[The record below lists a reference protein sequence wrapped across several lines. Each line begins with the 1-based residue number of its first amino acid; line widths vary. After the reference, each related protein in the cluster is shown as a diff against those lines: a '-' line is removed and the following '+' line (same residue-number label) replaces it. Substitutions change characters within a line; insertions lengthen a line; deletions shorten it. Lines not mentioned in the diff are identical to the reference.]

1 MRAEDRR
8 RHPRIDVNIR
18 VRIQYND
25 TSVTLNTGN
34 ISRYGFLLITDT
46 PLGMGEQLSFT
57 LTVPDSDYSISGR
70 GQVMWRQVPKEAG
83 DEGSMGIKFV
93 EMTPEDTEFWA
104 KYVETIRLSYLTEE
118 LLDAG
123 DEPRAVSPQQGEAT
137 AAWVLPVRDIN
148 EMRRLYNSVSARES
162 MRVRIGKTIEP
173 AEDIRLVFHHP
184 WTGSEY
190 ALRCT
195 AADPGDTEL
204 SSGESMVRVT
214 DFDETEKM
222 QLFLF
227 AETGFV
233 VPCDIKK
240 PVTLAV
246 IEELSRVERRIRR
259 DPLDGP
265 GHLTAAL
272 MANFLGRIE
281 IAKDYLEG
289 AKTLKQQ
296 IHAEIWTVLPEQ

>member
-1 MRAEDRR
+1 
-8 RHPRIDVNIR
+8 
-18 VRIQYND
+18 
-25 TSVTLNTGN
+25 
-34 ISRYGFLLITDT
+34 
-46 PLGMGEQLSFT
+46 
-57 LTVPDSDYSISGR
+57 
-70 GQVMWRQVPKEAG
+70 MWRQVPKDAD

-93 EMTPEDTEFWA
+93 EMTADDTEFWA
-104 KYVETIRLSYLTEE
+104 NYVETIRLSHLTEE
-118 LLDAG
+118 LLDAT
-123 DEPRAVSPQQGEAT
+123 DEPRTASPQGSDAT

-148 EMRRLYNSVSARES
+148 EMRRLYNSVSAREH
-162 MRVRIGKTIEP
+162 MRVRIGKTIDP
-173 AEDIRLVFHHP
+173 GDHIRLVFHHP

-190 ALRCT
+190 ALRCISADAGNEELT
-195 AADPGDTEL
+195 A
-204 SSGESMVRVT
+204 GESLVHVI

-233 VPCDIKK
+233 VPCNIKK

-246 IEELSRVERRIRR
+246 IEELAKVERRIRR

-265 GHLTAAL
+265 GHLMAAL

-289 AKTLKQQ
+289 AKILKQQ
-296 IHAEIWTVLPEQ
+296 IHAEIWAVLPE